1 MPDDGASAPARPAP
15 AAAGAQRGPWA
26 IVKKRWRG
34 WLRAFHRDLG
44 YLVVGLTLI
53 YAVSGLAINHLADW
67 DPNFTTH
74 HTERTIAKLP
84 ADLPDDVAIARAA
97 AALDLEAPA
106 DAARYGDE
114 IHFDWP
120 DRNIVVYGDTGLVID
135 DGREARFFLRVANW
149 LHYNRGKKAW
159 TYVADA
165 YAIILLYLAIS
176 GLFMIKG
183 RLGLKWR
190 GLILVTLGAGVPTLY
205 VVISGGPGAKR
216 EATATVSRPGEAP
229 APPIT
234 PAPDEPPGAAPHDA
248 PGEPPPMGPPVR
260 VPMHGEPG
268 APPPTR
274 VPMHG
279 EPGEAPPVRVPMH
292 GEPGEAP
299 PVRVPMH
306 GEPGEAPPVR
316 PPVRVPMHGEPPPP
330 TTP

>member
-1 MPDDGASAPARPAP
+1 MPDITGAAKAAPSG
-15 AAAGAQRGPWA
+15 GAWA
-26 IVKKRWRG
+26 IIKKRWRG

-74 HTERTIAKLP
+74 HTERTIDKLP
-84 ADLPDDVAIARAA
+84 AELPDDVAIARAA
-97 AALDLEAPA
+97 AALGVEPPEG
-106 DAARYGDE
+106 AARYGDE

-120 DRNIVVYGDTGLVID
+120 DRNIVVYGDSGLVID
-135 DGREARFFLRVANW
+135 DGRESRFFLRVANW

-205 VVISGGPGAKR
+205 VVISGGPSAKH
-216 EATATVSRPGEAP
+216 EATAAVPTAEGAATPDAP
-229 APPIT
+229 AP
-234 PAPDEPPGAAPHDA
+234 
-248 PGEPPPMGPPVR
+248 EPPPDRMPERPPVR
-260 VPMHGEPG
+260 TPMHGEDTPAEG
-268 APPPTR
+268 TRPPVRT
-274 VPMHG
+274 PMHG
-279 EPGEAPPVRVPMH
+279 EAPEAPMAPM
-292 GEPGEAP
+292 AP
-299 PVRVPMH
+299 H
-306 GEPGEAPPVR
+306 
-316 PPVRVPMHGEPPPP
+316 
-330 TTP
+330 TP